1 MNWFQRTK
9 DSINEKTEKKE
20 LPNVWT
26 KCDSCGE
33 ILYKKDL
40 EKNLHVCLKCGYHF
54 RIFAKTYLQIIL
66 DPKTFKPIDKNMI
79 AVDPLGFTDTKK
91 YADRIK
97 TTISKTGLKD
107 AVHTGYGKIHGRPI
121 ALAVMDFGFIG
132 GSMGSVVGEKISRA
146 ADGALKN
153 KLPFIIVSASG
164 GARMME
170 GALSL
175 MQMAKTSAKLALLHE
190 AGLPFISVLTD
201 PTTGGVTASFAM
213 LGDVILA
220 EPGAL
225 IGFAGPR
232 VVKEATGK
240 DLPEGFQ
247 RAEFL
252 VEHGFVDLIVNRK
265 ELKDTLS
272 RLLMFFENKT
282 NTNFDL
288 GQVNSN

>member
-9 DSINEKTEKKE
+9 DRINEKTEKKE

-54 RIFAKTYLQIIL
+54 RVFAKTYLQIIL

-79 AVDPLGFTDTKK
+79 AVDPLEFTDTKK

-107 AVHTGYGKIHGRPI
+107 AVHTGYGKIHGRPV

-272 RLLMFFENKT
+272 RLLMFFEN
-282 NTNFDL
+282 NTDTKFDI

>member
-9 DSINEKTEKKE
+9 DSISESTEKKE

-97 TTISKTGLKD
+97 TTLSKTGLKD

-272 RLLMFFENKT
+272 RLLMFFENRT

>member
-9 DSINEKTEKKE
+9 DSISESTEKKE

-26 KCDSCGE
+26 KCDKCGE

-54 RIFAKTYLQIIL
+54 RVFAKTYLQIIL
-66 DPKTFKPIDKNMI
+66 DPKTFKPVDKDMI
-79 AVDPLGFTDTKK
+79 AVDPLSFTDTKK
-91 YADRIK
+91 YSDRIK
-97 TTISKTGLKD
+97 TTISKTGLRD
-107 AVHTGYGKIHGRPI
+107 AVHTGYGKIHGRPTAI
-121 ALAVMDFGFIG
+121 AVMDFGFIG
-132 GSMGSVVGEKISRA
+132 GSMGSVVGEKISRI
-146 ADGALKN
+146 ADGALAH
-153 KLPFIIVSASG
+153 KLPLIIVSASG

-190 AGLPFISVLTD
+190 AGLPFVSLLTD

-240 DLPEGFQ
+240 ELPDGFQ

-272 RLLMFFENKT
+272 RLLMFFEKNT

-288 GQVNSN
+288 GQIN

>member
-9 DSINEKTEKKE
+9 DGLSEDTEKKE
-20 LPNVWT
+20 LPNVWR

-40 EKNLHVCLKCGYHF
+40 EKNRHVCLKCRNHF
-54 RIFAKTYLQIIL
+54 RIFAKTYLQIIM
-66 DPKTFKPIDKNMI
+66 DPKTFKPIDKDMI
-79 AVDPLGFTDTKK
+79 AVDPLQFTDTKK
-91 YADRIK
+91 YSDRIK
-97 TTISKTGLKD
+97 TTISKTGLRD
-107 AVHTGYGKIHGRPI
+107 AIHTGYGKIHGRPI
-121 ALAVMDFGFIG
+121 AIAVMDFGFIG
-132 GSMGSVVGEKISRA
+132 GSMGSVVGEKISRIT
-146 ADGALKN
+146 DGALKH
-153 KLPFIIVSASG
+153 KLPLIIVSASG

-175 MQMAKTSAKLALLHE
+175 MQMAKTSAKLALMHE
-190 AGLPFISVLTD
+190 AGLPFISLLTD

-252 VEHGFVDLIVNRK
+252 VEHGFVDLIVNRN

-272 RLLMFFENKT
+272 RLLMFFEN
-282 NTNFDL
+282 NTNVNFDI
-288 GQVNSN
+288 GQINSN

>member
-9 DSINEKTEKKE
+9 DNISEGTAKKE

-26 KCDSCGE
+26 KCDRCGE

-40 EKNLHVCLKCGYHF
+40 EKNLHVCLKCGNHF
-54 RIFAKTYLQIIL
+54 RIFAKTYLQVIM
-66 DPKTFKPIDKNMI
+66 DPKTFKPIDKDMI

-97 TTISKTGLKD
+97 TTISKTGLRD
-107 AVHTGYGKIHGRPI
+107 AVHTGFGKIHGRPI
-121 ALAVMDFGFIG
+121 AIAVMDFGFIG
-132 GSMGSVVGEKISRA
+132 GSMGSVVGEKISRIT
-146 ADGALKN
+146 DGALKH
-153 KLPFIIVSASG
+153 KLPLIIVSASG

-175 MQMAKTSAKLALLHE
+175 MQMAKTSAKLALMHE
-190 AGLPFISVLTD
+190 AGLPFISLLTD

-252 VEHGFVDLIVNRK
+252 VEHGFVDLIVNRN

-272 RLLMFFENKT
+272 RLLMFFENNT
-282 NTNFDL
+282 DTNFDL
-288 GQVNSN
+288 GQIKSN

>member
-9 DSINEKTEKKE
+9 DRISEGTEKKE

-26 KCDSCGE
+26 KCDNCGE

-40 EKNLHVCLKCGYHF
+40 EKNLYVCLKCGYHF
-54 RIFAKTYLQIIL
+54 RVFAKTYLQIIL

-79 AVDPLGFTDTKK
+79 AVDPLEFTDTKK
-91 YADRIK
+91 YSDRIK
-97 TTISKTGLKD
+97 TTVSKTGLKD
-107 AVHTGYGKIHGRPI
+107 AVHTGYGKIHGRPT
-121 ALAVMDFGFIG
+121 AVAVMDFGFIG
-132 GSMGSVVGEKISRA
+132 GSMGSVVGEKISRI
-146 ADGALKN
+146 ADGALEH

-190 AGLPFISVLTD
+190 AGLPFISLLTD

-252 VEHGFVDLIVNRK
+252 LEHGFVDLIVNRK

-272 RLLMFFENKT
+272 RLLVFFEKNT
-282 NTNFDL
+282 NTNFDIS
-288 GQVNSN
+288 QINSN